1 MPQEQDTNQRRV
13 DPAALLA
20 EGLSRV
26 LQRTPSTEEITKF
39 QRYLQLFLQWN
50 KVHRLTA
57 YRRPE
62 EIVCRLLLDSLLFL
76 KILPPKALKLLDFG
90 SGAGI
95 PGIPLK
101 IVAPQFDLT
110 LVEARRRRSSF
121 LATALRELDL
131 GNVRLIRG
139 RAEHLLSEM
148 PELRETFDAVVLRAV
163 GPLEA
168 ILPTALSF
176 LKPGKVCIASGP
188 PAGKTIRVVF
198 EGALAHWQ
206 RLTSPFSKSPRQF
219 LVVQKIR

>member
-50 KVHRLTA
+50 RAHRLTA

-62 EIVCRLLLDSLLFL
+62 EIVRRLLLDSLLFL
-76 KILPPKALKLLDFG
+76 RVLPPNALKLLDFG

-110 LVEARRRRSSF
+110 LVEARRRQSSF
-121 LATALRELDL
+121 LATVLRELDL
-131 GNVRLIRG
+131 GDAKLIQG

-148 PELRETFDAVVLRAV
+148 PELQEAFDAVVLRAV
-163 GPLEA
+163 GPLEGV
-168 ILPTALSF
+168 LPVALSF

-188 PAGKTIRVVF
+188 PAGKTARIVL
-198 EGALAHWQ
+198 EGALVRWQ
-206 RLTSPFSKSPRQF
+206 SLTTPVSQSTRQF
-219 LVVQKIR
+219 LVIQKMY